1 MTTLD
6 VGVALLSSPRF
17 PPASSPSPG
26 RNTRIRSG
34 SRLGG
39 GAFGEVL
46 AGHRLATGEPVA
58 LKRVVVAAP
67 ERGIP
72 DNHLRELKTQ
82 QHLAGATPHVVELLD
97 HYAFGNALVLVL
109 EPCFLGDLR
118 GLLSLGEVAR
128 DPEDASS
135 PPSPSL
141 TLACAKGLVRQIL
154 LGVAA
159 CHARGVLHRDVKPG
173 NVLVHSSG
181 VLKLADFG
189 LARFVATTRGG
200 GGSSRTVADPDPEP
214 SAELERSRPVAS
226 GPLTSG
232 IQTRWYR
239 APEIL
244 YGATSYD
251 GAAGV
256 WSVRTSSAAP
266 GRPAGRGVLPGSP
279 TSTSSRAPCVL
290 GTPTTRGGRGRRMP
304 VRKIRFEPREPLEPR
319 RRSRGRRA
327 ATREGGGAR
336 YLFSRCWCWTRGF
349 ARARR
354 RRRRIRF
361 SSRRRPRRSRP
372 RRRRRASPAPSGA
385 SASGGEGGGG
395 NGGGH
400 GRASSGERR
409 GTQSALEPRI
419 SRGAGSSACCGSRAR
434 PRSSPG
440 RGGGRA
446 GSGGITRVRD
456 GGRGGERR
464 RASTTCITCG

>member
-6 VGVALLSSPRF
+6 VGLDALPLF
-17 PPASSPSPG
+17 PPASPPG
-26 RNTRIRSG
+26 LVPEPGPKHSHYRSG

-67 ERGIP
+67 ERGVP
-72 DNHLRELKTQ
+72 DNLLRELKTL
-82 QHLAGATPHVVELLD
+82 QHLAGASPHVVELLD

-118 GLLSLGEVAR
+118 GLLSLGDVAR

-159 CHARGVLHRDVKPG
+159 CHAHGVLHRDVKPG

-189 LARFVATTRGG
+189 LARFVATMRGG

-251 GAAGV
+251 GAADV
-256 WSVRTSSAAP
+256 WSVGAILGELLGDPPGAAI
-266 GRPAGRGVLPGSP
+266 LPGESDVDQLAR
-279 TSTSSRAPCVL
+279 TLRML
-290 GTPTTRGGRGRRMP
+290 GTPSDTRWPGATRMP
-304 VRKIRFEPREPLEPR
+304 DYEKIRFEPREPLEPR
-319 RRSRGRRA
+319 DAFAGANRRA
-327 ATREGGGAR
+327 ATREGAR
-336 YLFSRCWCWTRGF
+336 ALEYLFSALLVLDPGL
-349 ARARR
+349 RAGAEKAAEDS
-354 RRRRIRF
+354 F
-361 SSRRRPRRSRP
+361 FVAEAPAP
-372 RRRRRASPAPSGA
+372 LAPAEAAAELLRRRAELRLR
-385 SASGGEGGGG
+385 GEGEGEGEG

-409 GTQSALEPRI
+409 GTRSALEPRI
-419 SRGAGSSACCGSRAR
+419 Q
-434 PRSSPG
+434 PG
-440 RGGGRA
+440 RGELRAMLVDLGLDAEVEALDAEEEGG
-446 GSGGITRVRD
+446 
-456 GGRGGERR
+456 
-464 RASTTCITCG
+464 